1 MRIPKRVIDW
11 SPLQEDRTVIVQE
24 KELNLS
30 EDQSSNRSV
39 SGIENEV
46 EKSSVPNLS
55 WRVRLQYL
63 YLLRVPILMAFTI
76 VVLPIVSLTV
86 ARELLGNLYVVN
98 LWNIFSTLF
107 ATEMLTLGIMV
118 VTRVVLLN
126 GRERFGIPQGLSK
139 DVVRKKLLSIP
150 QILLAPMF
158 CGLIFGN
165 GQSTD
170 LKTGLI
176 RCGVGVLAIIA
187 ALIAAFAMLWL
198 SVLFS
203 PRYPNPDAPNDSN
216 PAHKRFYLPFG
227 FMRKWIDN
235 AFARNWLTPEK
246 RSRFGA
252 MVRTWPESIRA
263 GYFDPDTCLPYPGQ
277 LLTMAMLVSSYVLY
291 QCLGYFKH
299 ARLGVPSPVP
309 AIAYVVILLIVLN
322 WLLSVV
328 AFFLDYFLL
337 PLLIPALAFILSSNF
352 FSLPDDIFNLVQPFV
367 VSAVAIALVLACA
380 SFLSATLRPHRRVLV
395 TVASLCVFIANLISS
410 SDHLYE
416 IRPSKNPPKISPAQ
430 VLNAAF
436 RLNPDKNHP
445 NGRIT
450 VVATA
455 GGGIQAAAWTAR
467 VLTGLQEQMK
477 AESPNLSFANSI
489 AAISSVSGGAVGT
502 MFFVDRYQTKG
513 QPGFPAATD
522 LSKIVDD
529 AQTPALDDVAW
540 AMVYPDLTRALLP
553 FLKHTSTRLIDRGWA
568 LEQAWRRRGN
578 LDYTLGGWRAG
589 VTEGFRPAVI
599 FNSTLVESG
608 EPFLLATTDLSEPEL
623 SGLASK
629 TLPALLP
636 GYEIPVVTAVRL
648 AASFPFVTPAS
659 RALYDPRPGDDPNL
673 GAGAK
678 YHVVDGGYYDNY
690 GVSGLLQFLGQ
701 ALSATPKDKIPDI
714 LILQIRSFPSEKSPP
729 GEDEGWFFQGWAPLS
744 ALLNVRTT
752 AQLLRDRDSLSNFV
766 ALWSA
771 RGAKIRL
778 ATFEFQGDKAPLSW
792 KMNQPQMDAIQ
803 SEWSKRITGP
813 NNQDWLQV
821 DCFFHPDAL
830 GCAALSELVQKG
842 AW

>member
-1 MRIPKRVIDW
+1 LE
-11 SPLQEDRTVIVQE
+11 SSQFDRTAIEVQE
-24 KELNLS
+24 SELHLS
-30 EDQSSNRSV
+30 EDQSSNRSE
-39 SGIENEV
+39 SGIENDV
-46 EKSSVPNLS
+46 EKSSLPTLP
-55 WRVRLQYL
+55 WRARLQYL

-76 VVLPIVSLTV
+76 VALPIVSLTV

-98 LWNIFSTLF
+98 LWNIFCTLF
-107 ATEMLTLGIMV
+107 ATEVLMLGIMV

-126 GRERFGIPQGLSK
+126 GRERFGVPQGLSK
-139 DVVRKKLLSIP
+139 DVVRKKLLSVP
-150 QILLAPMF
+150 QVLLAPMF
-158 CGLIFGN
+158 YGLIFSN

-170 LKTGLI
+170 LKTALT
-176 RCGVGVLAIIA
+176 RCGVGVLAIVA

-203 PRYPNPDAPNDSN
+203 PRYPNPDAPGDRS
-216 PAHKRFYLPFG
+216 PAHLRFYLPFA

-235 AFARNWLTPEK
+235 AFAKNWLTPED

-252 MVRTWPESIRA
+252 MIRTWPESIRA
-263 GYFDPDTCLPYPGQ
+263 GYFDPNTCLPYPGQ
-277 LLTMAMLVSSYVLY
+277 LLTMTMLVLSYVLY

-299 ARLGVPSPVP
+299 LRLGVPSPVP

-337 PLLIPALAFILSSNF
+337 PLLIPVLAFILSSNF
-352 FSLPDDIFNLVQPFV
+352 LSLPDAVFNLIQPIV
-367 VSAVAIALVLACA
+367 VSAVAIALVLGCA
-380 SFLSATLRPHRRVLV
+380 SFLSQTLRRQRPVLV

-410 SDHLYE
+410 SDHFYE

-436 RLNPDKNHP
+436 RLHPDKYHP
-445 NGRIT
+445 KGRIT
-450 VVATA
+450 VIATA

-467 VLTGLQEQMK
+467 VLTGLQEQVK
-477 AESPNLSFANSI
+477 AESPDLSFANSI

-502 MFFVDRYQTKG
+502 MFFVDRYQTSGG
-513 QPGFPAATD
+513 QQGFPAATN
-522 LSKIVDD
+522 LSEIVDD
-529 AQTPALDDVAW
+529 AKSPALDDVAW
-540 AMVYPDLTRALLP
+540 AMVYPDLTRVLLP

-578 LDYTLGGWRAG
+578 LDYTLSEWRAG
-589 VTEGFRPAVI
+589 VTEGFRPAVV

-608 EPFLLATTDLSEPEL
+608 EPFLLATTDISEPDS

-629 TLPALLP
+629 TLPVVLP
-636 GYEIPVVTAVRL
+636 GYDVPVVTAVRL

-659 RALYDPRPGDDPNL
+659 RALYDPRPGDEPAL
-673 GAGAK
+673 SAGAK
-678 YHVVDGGYYDNY
+678 CHVVDGGYYDNY
-690 GVSGLLQFLGQ
+690 GVSGLLQFLSQ
-701 ALSATPKDKIPDI
+701 ALIATPRDKIPDI
-714 LILQIRSFPSEKSPP
+714 LILQIRSFPSEKSPT

-744 ALLNVRTT
+744 ALLNVRTA
-752 AQLLRDRDSLSNFV
+752 AQLLRDRDSLGDFV

-792 KMNQPQMDAIQ
+792 KMNQQQMDAIQ
-803 SEWSKRITGP
+803 SEWSNRIAGA

-821 DCFFHPDAL
+821 NCFFHPDAR
-830 GCAALSELVQKG
+830 GCESLSELVRKG